1 MGGRNVGLS
10 LEEFDLQ
17 LTAEN
22 QGEIVCAHAE

>member
-10 LEEFDLQ
+10 LEEFELQ

-22 QGEIVCAHAE
+22 QGKTVSAQAA